1 MKIAF
6 TKLQTNAN
14 NISVKYDEAGEHIVN
29 YPIEQI
35 KSNNN
40 EIEFDASYCNNL
52 SNIEI
57 STENGKH
64 VTPTFDVADEYNTLF
79 EYFNGCKTQKWII
92 DEENFPNFWK
102 KLFAPDYVFSDRL
115 LYNIN
120 DPEIGENNS
129 DNYVYTI
136 KNSSSYEDA
145 EGYRYIR
152 FNSGLQAFLQQYPYW
167 NGGIY
172 NLIDGEYKESEDQ
185 NVDSGYLRT
194 EYNFSPYT
202 ITKEDSYILRTLEVG
217 GTLFYCIWYDWDIYL
232 VDKTVYDNA
241 SINDSVFYIMPR
253 YIELFNSNTE
263 YSQYNIIGVQ
273 SYYYFKK
280 VSPGTGHYTLKYDSS
295 DKYSFRSSIPNGNE
309 GEGDYE
315 IEFVNGDTSFY
326 ADSGYYNVHDEFTN
340 FLSKST
346 SYTTRNYSYT
356 GIQSAYKVFIKGY
369 NLLENEELSYKVYNL
384 LARIQWYCI
393 QSYYG
398 TFYDSDTSSY
408 IYFPYISYTSFN
420 TNTLVNLYYN
430 DRYDSDT
437 LKNCNS
443 IITLLGSR
451 YVCNMQMYQY
461 HNSLL
466 YLPKG
471 TQIDKD
477 INDGFNDTDITIIMH
492 EEDLPDTITLGY
504 EYPSYLTI
512 LPDSV
517 EHNKTI
523 TIDSS
528 YRDLEFI
535 DSYGTI
541 KGTYHIN
548 GYKPHDTY
556 ISDWGKYR
564 VSNDD
569 YHQVSDKVPGSWKS
583 HFIEN
588 YENTAN

>member
-1 MKIAF
+1 MKIVF

-35 KSNNN
+35 RSNNN

-57 STENGKH
+57 STENGKS
-64 VTPTFDVADEYNTLF
+64 VTPTFEVTDEYNTLF
-79 EYFNGCKTQKWII
+79 EYFNRCKTQDWII

-102 KLFAPDYVFSDRL
+102 KLFAPDYVFSDHL

-129 DNYVYTI
+129 NNYVYTI
-136 KNSSSYEDA
+136 ENSSNYVDD
-145 EGYRYIR
+145 EGNKYIR
-152 FNSGLQAFLQQYPYW
+152 FDSGLQAFLQQYSDW
-167 NGGIY
+167 NRGIF
-172 NLIDGEYKESEDQ
+172 NLVDGQYKALTEGEFE
-185 NVDSGYLRT
+185 DSGYLRT

-202 ITKEDSYILRTLEVG
+202 ITKEESYILRTLEVG
-217 GTLFYCIWYDWDIYL
+217 NTLFYCIVDTSYSSIYL
-232 VDKTVYDNA
+232 IDKTVYDNA
-241 SINDSVFYIMPR
+241 SETDSLFFIEPKYIGSFND
-253 YIELFNSNTE
+253 TAE
-263 YSQYNIIGVQ
+263 YNQYNLIGVP

-280 VSPGTGHYTLKYDSS
+280 VSPGTGHYTNRYNSYSKD
-295 DKYSFRSSIPNGNE
+295 SFRMFSPNGYE

-315 IEFVNGDTSFY
+315 IEFVNDDTSFY
-326 ADSGYYNVHDEFTN
+326 ADSGYYAVKTEFTN

-346 SYTTRNYSYT
+346 SYTTRNYGGT

-384 LARIQWYCI
+384 LARIQWYY
-393 QSYYG
+393 SNGYNG
-398 TFYDSDTSSY
+398 TFYDSS
-408 IYFPYISYTSFN
+408 IGPICFPYISYTSFN
-420 TNTLVNLYYN
+420 TNTLANVLLYYN
-430 DRYDSDT
+430 DSPV

-451 YVCNMQMYQY
+451 YVCNMHMSQY
-461 HNSLL
+461 RNSLL

-471 TQIDKD
+471 TQRYKD
-477 INDGFNDTDITIIMH
+477 IDDGFNDTDITVIMH
-492 EEDLPDTITLGY
+492 EEDLPDTVTLGY
-504 EYPSYLTI
+504 EYPSFLTI
-512 LPDSV
+512 LPDNV

-523 TIDSS
+523 TTDG
-528 YRDLEFI
+528 YTDLNFI
-535 DSYGTI
+535 DTYGTI

-556 ISDWGKYR
+556 ISGWLNYR
-564 VSNDD
+564 NSNST
-569 YHQVSDKVPGSWKS
+569 YHKISDKVPESWKS

-588 YENTAN
+588 YENN